1 MSTTSAPRRRRSLVQ
16 AWPWKRRT
24 DDVPIDTLV
33 ELCRA
38 IVADLGADDRLAVD
52 RGLAHVR
59 GVDDIWH
66 LRSRLF
72 GLISLRHGEHV
83 ARERLKQLD
92 AHCH

>member
-24 DDVPIDTLV
+24 DAPIDTLV

-52 RGLAHVR
+52 RGLAQVR
-59 GVDDIWH
+59 CLDDVWH

-83 ARERLKQLD
+83 ARERLKRLD